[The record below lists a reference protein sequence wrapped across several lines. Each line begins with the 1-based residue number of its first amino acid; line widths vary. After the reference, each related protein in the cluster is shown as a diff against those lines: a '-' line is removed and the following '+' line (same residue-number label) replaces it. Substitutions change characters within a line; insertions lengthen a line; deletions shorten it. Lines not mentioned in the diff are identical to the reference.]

1 FSPKSGADIGQWL
14 EFRRV
19 LFRSFLTEILSG
31 DRHIGKSFCVVLSNE
46 VDRFPQSPPD
56 SDVEPLGLPFLDGVP
71 AVQEVSDRSG
81 DRACCVEQG
90 PPLARHLDASPVS
103 GEQRHSELLFQ
114 VPDLARQRWLGD
126 VQTLGGSGKTSL
138 LYDRDECTS
147 VPKAHRVSLGDV
159 LWRCV
164 RCHAA

>member
-1 FSPKSGADIGQWL
+1 MPIAQERDETLFEERLGHELRVHRRTHHRDVDFLRRKSAGM
-14 EFRRV
+14 
-19 LFRSFLTEILSG
+19 FLTEILSG

-56 SDVEPLGLPFLDGVP
+56 SDVEPLGLPFLDRVR
-71 AVQEVSDRSG
+71 AVQEVSDRTG

-90 PPLARHLDASPVS
+90 PTLARHLDASPMS

-126 VQTLGGSGKTSL
+126 VQTLGGSGETSL
-138 LYDRDECTS
+138 LYDGDECT
-147 VPKAHRVSLGDV
+147 
-159 LWRCV
+159 
-164 RCHAA
+164 